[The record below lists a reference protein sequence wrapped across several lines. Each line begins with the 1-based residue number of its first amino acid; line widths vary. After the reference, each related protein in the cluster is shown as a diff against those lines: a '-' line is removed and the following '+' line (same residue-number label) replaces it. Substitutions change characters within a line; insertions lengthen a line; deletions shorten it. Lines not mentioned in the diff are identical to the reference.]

1 MKPMISLVLAALTI
15 IESVIAAPLSPE
27 QINSTS
33 PRFYNGSCTA
43 DTITIRREWR
53 TLSTEEK
60 AAYIEAQQCLIRLP
74 AQSGLQAT
82 VCACVP
88 PQSIGITWLTST
100 PKDLALQRPPGIP
113 QVLHRHHLRR
123 HNPLR
128 RPVPTLAPHDDARLR
143 DPDAQRVQLHG
154 HHAVV
159 GRAKGRRLGR
169 LLWFRHVGRR
179 HGLRRQR
186 DRGRG
191 LPDRGALCQHHRAH
205 RAHARV
211 HDVLPEA
218 HLGQR
223 VRCHHGEQ
231 HPYQPL

>member
-1 MKPMISLVLAALTI
+1 MHCGHRNHPKRVAY
-15 IESVIAAPLSPE
+15 PE
-27 QINSTS
+27 HRGEGRVHRGSTV
-33 PRFYNGSCTA
+33 PHQASCPV
-43 DTITIRREWR
+43 RP
-53 TLSTEEK
+53 SSN
-60 AAYIEAQQCLIRLP
+60 CMRLC
-74 AQSGLQAT
+74 S
-82 VCACVP
+82 P

-169 LLWFRHVGRR
+169 LLWLRHVGRR

-218 HLGQR
+218 HLG
-223 VRCHHGEQ
+223 
-231 HPYQPL
+231 